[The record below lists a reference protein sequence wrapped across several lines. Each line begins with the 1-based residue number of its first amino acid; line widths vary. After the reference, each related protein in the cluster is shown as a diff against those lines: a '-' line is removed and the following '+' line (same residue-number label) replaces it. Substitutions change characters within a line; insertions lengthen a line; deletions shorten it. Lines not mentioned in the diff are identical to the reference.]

1 MYINSQG
8 KQQFLSINDIPLI
21 PQCPDSPW
29 HSQDAQAS
37 GGAQSNGG
45 IHLEEAKGQGWWWCA
60 IRDGVSPPAKGG
72 HKKVANRIVLV
83 LALSDSVQV
92 EEHTM
97 SYMCGGGGYSGVGSL
112 APIPL

>member
-1 MYINSQG
+1 M
-8 KQQFLSINDIPLI
+8 
-21 PQCPDSPW
+21 
-29 HSQDAQAS
+29 
-37 GGAQSNGG
+37 
-45 IHLEEAKGQGWWWCA
+45 
-60 IRDGVSPPAKGG
+60 AKGG